1 MNQLPLRGVMAPG
14 FIALALAAGVLD
26 LWRDRPLFL
35 WLSIL
40 FMLLALIFARD
51 TGRLIANTFN
61 DWPGND

>member
-1 MNQLPLRGVMAPG
+1 MAPG
-14 FIALALAAGVLD
+14 FIALALAASVLD

-40 FMLLALIFARD
+40 STFLALIFARD

-61 DWPGND
+61 DWPGGRSDGAA

>member
-1 MNQLPLRGVMAPG
+1 MAPG

-40 FMLLALIFARD
+40 SIVLAFIFARD

-61 DWPGND
+61 D

>member
-1 MNQLPLRGVMAPG
+1 MAPG
-14 FIALALAAGVLD
+14 FIALALAASVLD

-40 FMLLALIFARD
+40 STFLALIFARD

-61 DWPGND
+61 D